1 MADVSMENFLLQY
14 FMQLRIKK
22 MPAEIMAKYQEYLGK
37 VNALRERFADI
48 LLTGRFNSTL
58 GYVIDEPQIRSN
70 AFLLED
76 RMAVVLTHRREEELS
91 VAVHV
96 PGYHFVRMDSARGD
110 ARLENGRLF
119 LPEYSLCVMLYRKN
133 GC

>member
-1 MADVSMENFLLQY
+1 MEIY
-14 FMQLRIKK
+14 RCRETI
-22 MPAEIMAKYQEYLGK
+22 AETPHYQEYLGK

-96 PGYHFVRMDSARGD
+96 PGYHFVRMDSARRD